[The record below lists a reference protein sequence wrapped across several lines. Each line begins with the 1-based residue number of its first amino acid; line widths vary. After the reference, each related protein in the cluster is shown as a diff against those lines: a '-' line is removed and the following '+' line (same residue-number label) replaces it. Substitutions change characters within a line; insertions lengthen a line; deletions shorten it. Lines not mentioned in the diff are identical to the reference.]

1 MIFNQSKLNKQWEI
15 KALSELGDF
24 TRGKSRHR
32 PRNDPKLFQN
42 GIYPFIQTGDIKE
55 ADLYLEHH
63 TENYNEFGLK
73 QSKLWKENT
82 LCITIAANIAETA
95 LLKYPM
101 CFPDSVVGFTAY
113 EGVSSELFMH
123 YIFTFIKKS
132 IQSAA
137 SGSIQDNINIDF
149 LTKLKFRIPSKT
161 EQDKIAAVLSALDK
175 KIALNKQINA
185 RLEEMAKTLYDYWF
199 VQFDFPDANGKPY
212 KSSGGEIV
220 FDETLK
226 REIPKG
232 WEVKQ
237 ISHWIKADK
246 SGDWGKEQQEGNYTV
261 KVNCVRGAD
270 INAINLQGNIETP
283 IRFILAKNEHK
294 FLSPFDF
301 IVEISGGSPTQ
312 STGRLAPIS
321 QYVLDRFDLPL
332 ICSNFC
338 KAISLKDTSYFY
350 QFAFMWS
357 DIYKNNILFGWEG
370 KTSGIKNL
378 LFDNFVNGYFE
389 CFPPKEIA
397 EQFFKIIDKNHQ
409 EQQLLLKQNYQLT
422 QLRDFLLPM
431 LMNGQ
436 VSVAE

>member
-1 MIFNQSKLNKQWEI
+1 MKDVTKLGNIADIYDGPHATPKKIENGKYFLSISSLDNGSLDLSKSAFISDKDFIKWTKRVQPQKGDLLFSYETRLGEAALMPDNLQACLGRRMGLLRPKKDKVIPQYLLFAYLSPEFQKVIRKNTIKGATVDRIALN
-15 KALSELGDF
+15 ELGNF
-24 TRGKSRHR
+24 
-32 PRNDPKLFQN
+32 P
-42 GIYPFIQTGDIKE
+42 IYIP
-55 ADLYLEHH
+55 DLK
-63 TENYNEFGLK
+63 TQ
-73 QSKLWKENT
+73 QS
-82 LCITIAANIAETA
+82 
-95 LLKYPM
+95 
-101 CFPDSVVGFTAY
+101 
-113 EGVSSELFMH
+113 
-123 YIFTFIKKS
+123 
-132 IQSAA
+132 
-137 SGSIQDNINIDF
+137 
-149 LTKLKFRIPSKT
+149 
-161 EQDKIAAVLSALDK
+161 IAAVLSALDK

-199 VQFDFPDANGKPY
+199 VQFDFPDTNGKPY
-212 KSSGGEIV
+212 KSSGGEMV

-237 ISHWIKADK
+237 ISHWIKTDK
-246 SGDWGKEQQEGNYTV
+246 SGDWGKEQQEGHYTV

-270 INAINLQGNIETP
+270 INAINSQGNIEAP
-283 IRFILAKNEHK
+283 IRFILAKNAHK
-294 FLSPFDF
+294 LLSPFDF
-301 IVEISGGSPTQ
+301 VVEISGGSPTQ

-321 QYVLDRFDLPL
+321 QYVLERFDLPL

-350 QFAFMWS
+350 QFALMWS

-409 EQQLLLKQNYQLT
+409 EQQLLLKQNHHLT

>member
-1 MIFNQSKLNKQWEI
+1 MKDVTKLGNIADIYDGPHATPKKIENGKYFLSISSLDNGSLDLSKSAFISDKDFIKWTKRVQPQKGDLLFSYETRLGEAALMPDNLQACLGRRMGLLRPKKDKVIPQYLLFAYLSPEFQKVIRKNTIKGATVDRIALN
-15 KALSELGDF
+15 ELGNF
-24 TRGKSRHR
+24 
-32 PRNDPKLFQN
+32 P
-42 GIYPFIQTGDIKE
+42 IYIP
-55 ADLYLEHH
+55 DLK
-63 TENYNEFGLK
+63 TQ
-73 QSKLWKENT
+73 QS
-82 LCITIAANIAETA
+82 
-95 LLKYPM
+95 
-101 CFPDSVVGFTAY
+101 
-113 EGVSSELFMH
+113 
-123 YIFTFIKKS
+123 
-132 IQSAA
+132 
-137 SGSIQDNINIDF
+137 
-149 LTKLKFRIPSKT
+149 
-161 EQDKIAAVLSALDK
+161 IAAVLSALDK

-185 RLEEMAKTLYDYWF
+185 RLEDMAKTLYDYWF
-199 VQFDFPDANGKPY
+199 VQFDFPDTNGKPY
-212 KSSGGEIV
+212 KSSGGEMV

-237 ISHWIKADK
+237 ISHWIKTDK
-246 SGDWGKEQQEGNYTV
+246 SGDWGKEQQEGHYTV

-270 INAINLQGNIETP
+270 INAINSQGNIEAP
-283 IRFILAKNEHK
+283 IRFILAKNAHK
-294 FLSPFDF
+294 LLSPFDF
-301 IVEISGGSPTQ
+301 VVEISGGSPTQ

-321 QYVLDRFDLPL
+321 QYVLERFDLPL

-350 QFAFMWS
+350 QFALMWS

-409 EQQLLLKQNYQLT
+409 EQQLLLKQNHHLI

-436 VSVAE
+436 VSVVE

>member
-1 MIFNQSKLNKQWEI
+1 MKDVTKLGYIADIYDGPHATPKKIENGKYFLSISSLDNGSLDLSKSAFISDKDFIKWTKRVQPQKGDLLFSYETRLGEAALMPDNLQACLGRRMGLLRPKEDKVIPQYLLFAYLSPEFQKVIRKNTIKGATVDRIALN
-15 KALSELGDF
+15 ELGNF
-24 TRGKSRHR
+24 
-32 PRNDPKLFQN
+32 P
-42 GIYPFIQTGDIKE
+42 IYIP
-55 ADLYLEHH
+55 DLK
-63 TENYNEFGLK
+63 TQ
-73 QSKLWKENT
+73 QS
-82 LCITIAANIAETA
+82 
-95 LLKYPM
+95 
-101 CFPDSVVGFTAY
+101 
-113 EGVSSELFMH
+113 
-123 YIFTFIKKS
+123 
-132 IQSAA
+132 
-137 SGSIQDNINIDF
+137 
-149 LTKLKFRIPSKT
+149 
-161 EQDKIAAVLSALDK
+161 IAAVLSALDK

-212 KSSGGEIV
+212 KSSGGEMV

-237 ISHWIKADK
+237 ISHWIKTDK
-246 SGDWGKEQQEGNYTV
+246 SGDWGKEQQEGHYTV

-270 INAINLQGNIETP
+270 INAINSQGNIEAP
-283 IRFILAKNEHK
+283 IRFILAKNAHK
-294 FLSPFDF
+294 LLSPFDF
-301 IVEISGGSPTQ
+301 VVEISGGSPTQ

-321 QYVLDRFDLPL
+321 QYVLERFDLPL

-409 EQQLLLKQNYQLT
+409 EQQLLLKQNHQLT

-436 VSVAE
+436 VSVMK